1 MANFLSDL
9 FDSFTNQQATPQ
21 QTIIPTS
28 ELLSRGYSTATGLAP
43 QVAAL
48 NKAYQPIITGN
59 QLASEN
65 QVFGPSANLVQ
76 QGAYKSI
83 LDELNLGN
91 TVSPELQDLITTNTL
106 QQLGSSGL
114 GSSDAG
120 KIFGARSLLSAG
132 LDLGRSRRQ
141 EALNASNLLPSS
153 RITPQVQGIPDPMGI
168 SGMIEQ
174 EQAAKDNFANLQEDI
189 RRSNFSSLINTGG
202 RILGTAAG
210 AFFGGPI
217 GAQIGGSIG
226 GSLGGKT
233 GVAGVN
239 SSGSQSGGGS
249 PFTSILS
256 GLFGGGGYNTPGI
269 NPNSQAYFA
278 NGGALLA

>member
-1 MANFLSDL
+1 MGFFDDL
-9 FDSFTNQQATPQ
+9 IGSVTGQQGTPQ
-21 QTIIPTS
+21 QTIIPTE
-28 ELLSRGYSTATGLAP
+28 ELLQRGLSTANSLAP

-48 NKAYQPIITGN
+48 NKSYQPIFTGN
-59 QLASEN
+59 QLASEQ
-65 QVFGPSANLVQ
+65 QVFGDAANQLQ
-76 QGAYKSI
+76 RGAYQSI

-91 TVSPELQDLITTNTL
+91 SVSPELQDLITTNTL
-106 QQLGSSGL
+106 SQLGTSGL
-114 GSSDAG
+114 KTSDAG

-132 LDLGRSRRQ
+132 IDLGRQRRG

-153 RITPQVQGIPDPMGI
+153 RLTPQVIGVPNPMEI

-174 EQAAKDNFANLQEDI
+174 EQAAKDNYANVVEDI

-210 AFFGGPI
+210 AFFGGPM
-217 GAQIGGSIG
+217 GASIGGNIG
-226 GSLGGKT
+226 GSLFGRG

-239 SSGSQSGGGS
+239 SGGQSGGGGS

-256 GLFGGGGYNTPGI
+256 GLFGGGGAATPGI
-269 NPNSQAYFA
+269 NPNVANAYFA
-278 NGGALLA
+278 NNGALLA